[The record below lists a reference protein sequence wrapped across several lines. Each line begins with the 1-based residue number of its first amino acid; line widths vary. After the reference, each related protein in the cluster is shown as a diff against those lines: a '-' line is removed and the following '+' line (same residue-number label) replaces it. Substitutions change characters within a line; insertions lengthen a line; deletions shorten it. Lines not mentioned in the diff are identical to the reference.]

1 MTASPSIT
9 ILLVDDDGFVRAAIK
24 NMLQRIGQFEVT
36 PAGDGHAAL
45 EILQSARPDLILC
58 DIGMTPMNG
67 LEFVERL
74 RAHAEPELRKLPIIM
89 LTANNNGGTMLKAM
103 KFGIAGYLLKPISAK
118 QLHARIEAALKRQLP
133 PASGEEVA

>member
-1 MTASPSIT
+1 MTAAPSIR

-24 NMLQRIGQFEVT
+24 SMLQRIGQFEVT
-36 PAGDGHAAL
+36 PARDGHDAF
-45 EILQSARPDLILC
+45 EILLSLKPDLILC

-74 RAHAEPELRKLPIIM
+74 RTHADQEMRKLPIVM
-89 LTANNNGGTMLKAM
+89 LTANGKGGTILKAM

-118 QLHARIEAALKRQLP
+118 QLRARIETALKRQIP
-133 PASGEEVA
+133 PSGAESVA